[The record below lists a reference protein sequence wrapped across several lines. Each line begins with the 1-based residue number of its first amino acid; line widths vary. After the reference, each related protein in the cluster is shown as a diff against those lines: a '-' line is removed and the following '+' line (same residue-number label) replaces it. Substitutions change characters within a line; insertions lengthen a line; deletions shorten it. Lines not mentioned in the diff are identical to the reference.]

1 VGHELIEALSNF
13 KLSKVSP
20 LSPSSH
26 DKSSSSFEAIVIH
39 SKEKH
44 RQSKI
49 KSKSRKSDFKVVR
62 DLLTKKYII
71 VKKDP

>member
-13 KLSKVSP
+13 KLSKVPS

-44 RQSKI
+44 SSYRQSKI

-62 DLLTKKYII
+62 DLLTKK
-71 VKKDP
+71 

>member
-1 VGHELIEALSNF
+1 MFRSEEEQLVGHELIEALSNF
-13 KLSKVSP
+13 KLSNVPP

-49 KSKSRKSDFKVVR
+49 KSSLGKQTSK
-62 DLLTKKYII
+62 
-71 VKKDP
+71 